1 MLSFDVRRLFFGEL
15 KVMGERARRG
25 PSHRHAARKLF
36 EDLRLDGA
44 IKSLTPLAR
53 HAESL
58 LSLAEFAG
66 DPFGVAYGLDGG
78 STRPMQ
84 FADGTTLCAN
94 QAVLVPDPHS
104 KHQNLTL
111 ETWRTVAVVS
121 HSFQNLGEARVRHL
135 TQEYVHA
142 WRIHLTKDFVRREV
156 EQIVKG
162 LADVASE
169 PHHALAMIERL
180 DLQNGLLIADGAL
193 YPIRLFRYLLGE
205 SQGSWGYRWDINLTS
220 LSGLVDLLA
229 GPVRL
234 VELCAQRKLP
244 LVALNKTPETEW
256 FLKFCLDRDQQ
267 SWANDRQFFSAA
279 LSDTPKDSLGYTNW
293 FVQEAYP
300 AWDEPNREIDLPRAI
315 ADFSFSLA
323 APAYHVAFFYLYDPR
338 VRSALKIEAPR
349 IVLATHDPELL
360 QRRIL
365 AEIARGKGVP
375 HAIRKADSRARVT
388 QVEREALMR
397 TCGLEPDYYYNLSR
411 GESL

>member
-1 MLSFDVRRLFFGEL
+1 MLSFAVRRLFFGEL
-15 KVMGERARRG
+15 KVLGERARRG
-25 PSHRHAARKLF
+25 PSHHQVARKLF
-36 EDLRLDGA
+36 EELRLDGA
-44 IKSLTPLAR
+44 IKLMTPLAR
-53 HAESL
+53 HAEPL
-58 LSLAEFAG
+58 LALAEFAD

-111 ETWRTVAVVS
+111 ETWRTVAAVS
-121 HSFQNLGEARVRHL
+121 HSFQNLGEARIQHL
-135 TQEYVHA
+135 TQEYVQA
-142 WRIHLTKDFVRREV
+142 WRIHLTQDFVRREV

-180 DLQNGLLIADGAL
+180 ELQNGLLFIDGAL

-205 SQGSWGYRWDINLTS
+205 AQGSWGYRWDINLTS
-220 LSGLVDLLA
+220 LEGLLDLLA

-244 LVALNKTPETEW
+244 LVAINKTPETEW
-256 FLKFCLDRDQQ
+256 FLKFCLDRAQQ
-267 SWANDRQFFSAA
+267 SWANDRQFFTAV
-279 LSDTPKDSLGYTNW
+279 LGDTPKDSLGYTNW

-300 AWDEPNREIDLPRAI
+300 SWDEPNCEIDLPRAI

-323 APAYHVAFFYLYDPR
+323 APAYHMAFFYLYDPR
-338 VRSALKIEAPR
+338 VRSALKVEAPR
-349 IVLATHDPELL
+349 IVLETHDPELL
-360 QRRIL
+360 QRRVL
-365 AEIARGKGVP
+365 AEVARGKGVP